1 MEPPKGQKISG
12 LPFGTLKKVADLVYF
27 DGPLLALF
35 KNERGDSYL
44 YHWCDADERTNRW
57 LIFRVDDRDLNG
69 FMSGK
74 SSLQQLVLNPPDGF
88 LVSADVD
95 NEGQYH
101 NLHLL
106 TPHDIPD
113 DYVPEPDSFYDETP
127 RVPAVDEVATAPDSY
142 KIRMDSDW
150 SLRDLSDLPNNYS
163 KVYAMLYSLQE
174 SDPEADHR
182 VRRAYESYPWKG
194 GYSTVNF
201 FRSLE
206 SHLPEAAL
214 PQIKSMQY
222 ASPGYIEL
230 ELDQRV
236 AVAVKNVITAFAASH
251 YDLERVFRSA
261 EGELRERRLI
271 GERRKPEPTEDDEA
285 FLRETAQALM
295 RLMRIGELDKL
306 EALTKNPLATLNI
319 LRSFYRVVE
328 KLASYEGEG
337 KAHF

>member
-1 MEPPKGQKISG
+1 MEPLKGQKISG
-12 LPFGTLKKVADLVYF
+12 LPFSPLKKVADLVYF

-35 KNERGDSYL
+35 KNERSDSYL
-44 YHWCDADERTNRW
+44 YNWCDVDERSNRW
-57 LIFRVDDRDLNG
+57 LIFRVDDRNLNG

-74 SSLQQLVLNPPDGF
+74 LSLQQLVLSPPDGF

-95 NEGQYH
+95 NEGLYH

-106 TPHDIPD
+106 KPQDLPD
-113 DYVPEPDSFYDETP
+113 DYVPAQDSFYDEVP
-127 RVPAVDEVATAPDSY
+127 RVPTIDEAATAPDSY
-142 KIRMDSDW
+142 VIHIGSEW

-163 KVYAMLYSLQE
+163 KVYATLYSLQE
-174 SDPEADHR
+174 SAPQADHK
-182 VRRAYESYPWKG
+182 VRRAYGKYPWKG

-230 ELDQRV
+230 DLDERV
-236 AVAVKNVITAFAASH
+236 AVAVKNVITAFTASH
-251 YDLERVFRSA
+251 LDLESVFESA
-261 EGELRERRLI
+261 QGELKRRRLI
-271 GERRKPEPTEDDEA
+271 GDRKPTITKDDEK
-285 FLRETAQALM
+285 FLRETAQTFM
-295 RLMRIGELDKL
+295 RLLRIGKLDKL
-306 EALTKNPLATLNI
+306 ETLTSNPLAMLNL

-328 KLASYEGEG
+328 KLARYEGEG